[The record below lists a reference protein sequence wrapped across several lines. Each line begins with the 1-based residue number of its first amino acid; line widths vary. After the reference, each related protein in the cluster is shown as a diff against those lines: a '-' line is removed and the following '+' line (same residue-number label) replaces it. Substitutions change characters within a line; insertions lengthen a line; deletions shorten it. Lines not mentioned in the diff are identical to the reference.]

1 MKSCERVTSLDWKP
15 FTASKALKLT
25 TSQVMESWAIERKC
39 SEHGD
44 EQSEEHP
51 SSFHLQEALRSCSSL
66 HVCKSSKS
74 FLLCKGESWNFQ
86 SFARPS
92 TVHLYFQLATWN
104 CDTDIYMRSKQ
115 LSLLG
120 SLRLCRTWSFLFPNF
135 SAGHLP
141 WDCNAMQA
149 FRLSTTKWSW
159 QVATRLNGPVWPE
172 ANRCNSRNCAARNP
186 PSSRTLEGCQR
197 LRSHL
202 KYLTSCP
209 SI

>member
-92 TVHLYFQLATWN
+92 AVHLYFQLATWN

-120 SLRLCRTWSFLFPNF
+120 SLRLCRIWSFLFPNF

-149 FRLSTTKWSW
+149 FRLSTTKWVNPRAWTAQS
-159 QVATRLNGPVWPE
+159 GPKPIAVI
-172 ANRCNSRNCAARNP
+172 
-186 PSSRTLEGCQR
+186 LEIVQLAILPAPVPWKAVRDCGV
-197 LRSHL
+197 
-202 KYLTSCP
+202 TSN
-209 SI
+209 I